1 MKKPSPLGRVAEHKR
16 GQERYGNISPKLYRQ
31 SEIVLYLFRHGF
43 AVPPSPEGKA
53 FIERSDFLKRKKKLQ
68 ESAGALAAVCQLR
81 SGDTHPFG
89 AVRGFVPL
97 GGGEER
103 VYREMREAIPVLD
116 AAVGKM
122 VRLCGG
128 FSVQCK
134 NPEAQKK
141 LNAFL
146 QMMPCGRGQMGIESF
161 LSGYL
166 DSLLT
171 YGRAVGELVVAGGKL
186 RAVCWGDVTAL
197 EVQEGENPLDVVLWG
212 VDEHGMMRPLPYQQL
227 LLFTTWHPEP
237 GHPYGVSMF
246 RGMPFLAD
254 ILLKIYNTFGSN
266 WERAGNVRYSVI
278 CKGAEELD
286 PGAAQERGRA
296 VASEWARAMEDCK
309 NGTVRDFVAV
319 GDVEIKVIGGE
330 APILDSQVPVRQILE
345 QLVAKTGLPPFL
357 LGLSW
362 STTERMSAQQAD
374 LLTSELWA
382 LRRAVEPAMR
392 KICRMYLALEGL
404 DDRVEILWDDIS
416 LQDITQEAQAD
427 LYRAQAEK
435 YRAEAG
441 R

>member
-1 MKKPSPLGRVAEHKR
+1 M
-16 GQERYGNISPKLYRQ
+16 
-31 SEIVLYLFRHGF
+31 
-43 AVPPSPEGKA
+43 
-53 FIERSDFLKRKKKLQ
+53 KRKKEK
-68 ESAGALAAVCQLR
+68 GGIAAVCQLCN
-81 SGDTHPFG
+81 GDLHPFG
-89 AVRGFVPL
+89 AMRGFVPL

-116 AAVGKM
+116 AAVVKM

-128 FSVQCK
+128 FEVKCQTA
-134 NPEAQKK
+134 EAQQK
-141 LNAFL
+141 LNGFL
-146 QMMPCGRGQMGIESF
+146 RMMPCGHGQMGIESF

-186 RAVCWGDVTAL
+186 RAVCWGDVTTLEAQEGDNAL
-197 EVQEGENPLDVVLWG
+197 ETVLWG
-212 VDEHGMMRPLPYQQL
+212 MDEHGLMRPLPYQHL

-237 GHPYGVSMF
+237 AHPYGVSLF

-254 ILLKIYNTFGSN
+254 ILLKIYNTIGSN

-278 CKGAEELD
+278 CKGGEELD
-286 PGAAQERGRA
+286 PVTAQERGKA
-296 VASEWARAMEDCK
+296 VASEWARAMEESK

-330 APILDSQVPVRQILE
+330 APILDSEVPVRQILE
-345 QLVAKTGLPPFL
+345 QLVAKTGIPPFL

-362 STTERMSAQQAD
+362 STTERMSTQQAD

-392 KICRMYLALEGL
+392 KICQTYLALEGM
-404 DDRVEILWDDIS
+404 DNRVEILWDDIS
-416 LQDITQEAQAD
+416 LQDITQEAQAE

-435 YRAEAG
+435 YRADAETM
-441 R
+441 